1 MLLSWSAA
9 AIAASCL
16 AALSIVLRRCQPDRW
31 RIVAPLAWETAV
43 VLSLYAFW
51 MKGAD
56 WAVTR
61 AGGATGHALWVW
73 RVEQDVHL
81 PSEVWVQHLV
91 LPHPLWVQAVNG
103 FYAIVH
109 VPALIIFLVWL
120 YFRHPDRYTRWRN
133 VGAVLTGICLLIQM
147 IPVAPPR
154 LLPQLGFVDTAVRYG
169 QSVYGTGGIKIA
181 PQLAAMPSVH
191 VGWAVFIAVA
201 VIAVSPSRWRWWVL
215 AHPVLTVFAVVAT
228 ANHWWLDGIVA
239 GAFLPVAMAVEAM
252 AASAYAGV
260 AAVRATLMRG
270 GRSERVRPAI
280 PAAEI
285 VLVDAAARED
295 LRR

>member
-16 AALSIVLRRCQPDRW
+16 AALSVLLRRSQPQRW

-61 AGGATGHALWVW
+61 AGGATGHGLWIW
-73 RVEQDVHL
+73 RVEHDVHL

-120 YFRHPDRYTRWRN
+120 YFRHPERYSRWRN
-133 VGAVLTGICLLIQM
+133 VGAVLTGACLLIQM

-191 VGWAVFIAVA
+191 VGWAIFIAVA
-201 VIAVSPSRWRWWVL
+201 VISVSPSRWRWWVL
-215 AHPVLTVFAVVAT
+215 AHPVLTMLAVVAT

-239 GAFLPVAMAVEAM
+239 GALLPVAMAVEAM
-252 AASAYAGV
+252 AAAAWAVLSAR
-260 AAVRATLMRG
+260 AALLRR
-270 GRSERVRPAI
+270 ERVRSVFPTG
-280 PAAEI
+280 PAAE
-285 VLVDAAARED
+285 VALFDAARED
-295 LRR
+295 LHR

>member
-16 AALSIVLRRCQPDRW
+16 AALSILLRRSQPQRL

-61 AGGATGHALWVW
+61 AGGATGHGLWIW
-73 RVEQDVHL
+73 RVEHDVHL
-81 PSEVWVQHLV
+81 PSEVWVQRLV

-103 FYAIVH
+103 FYAVVH

-120 YFRHPDRYTRWRN
+120 YFRHPDRYSRWRN
-133 VGAVLTGICLLIQM
+133 VGAVLTGACLLIQM

-191 VGWAVFIAVA
+191 VGWAIFIAVA
-201 VIAVSPSRWRWWVL
+201 VISVSPSRWRWWVL
-215 AHPVLTVFAVVAT
+215 AHPVLTMLAVVAT

-239 GAFLPVAMAVEAM
+239 GALLPVAMAVEAM
-252 AASAYAGV
+252 AAAAWAVLSAR
-260 AAVRATLMRG
+260 AALLRR
-270 GRSERVRPAI
+270 ERVRSVFPTG
-280 PAAEI
+280 PVAE
-285 VLVDAAARED
+285 VALFDAARED
-295 LRR
+295 LHR